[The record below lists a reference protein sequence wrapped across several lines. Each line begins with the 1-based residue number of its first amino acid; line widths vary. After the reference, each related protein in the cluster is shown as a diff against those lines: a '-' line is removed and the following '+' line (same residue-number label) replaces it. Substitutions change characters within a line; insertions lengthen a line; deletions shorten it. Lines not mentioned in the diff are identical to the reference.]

1 MGHRCT
7 AESLVVSRFLLKLT
21 LVCRFYCAK
30 SAEKV
35 KLDFGEKRCIWS
47 GKDIHRI
54 IKGDSVLY
62 IFSEVCVT
70 QTLQQVA
77 KSYVILCVTLLCI

>member
-21 LVCRFYCAK
+21 LVCRFHCAK
-30 SAEKV
+30 SAGKV
-35 KLDFGEKRCIWS
+35 KLDFGEKRSIWS
-47 GKDIHRI
+47 GKDINRI

-62 IFSEVCVT
+62 IFCEVCIT
-70 QTLQQVA
+70 
-77 KSYVILCVTLLCI
+77 